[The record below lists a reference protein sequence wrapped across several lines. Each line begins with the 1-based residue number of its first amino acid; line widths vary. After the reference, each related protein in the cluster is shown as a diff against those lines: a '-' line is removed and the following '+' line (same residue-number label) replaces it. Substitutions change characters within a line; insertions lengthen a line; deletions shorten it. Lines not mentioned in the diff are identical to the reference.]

1 MDQTVTD
8 TRQRIG
14 PQILAHRIKRNI
26 SLEVAA
32 ARARLTMEQ
41 AHSVECGLGL
51 FRTAKQYAAG
61 LGLKIT
67 AVNFYRQ
74 KNVTA
79 KLMAALAEIS
89 EPTAAKA
96 IRCAFSPVSGDDDGL
111 DVNALEAVVF
121 NWHPRAYLVLT

>member
-1 MDQTVTD
+1 ME
-8 TRQRIG
+8 RARIG
-14 PQILAHRIKRNI
+14 PQILAHRLKRNI

-61 LGLKIT
+61 LGLKIM

-79 KLMAALAEIS
+79 KEIANRVEIS
-89 EPTAAKA
+89 EPSAAKA
-96 IRCAFSPVSGDDDGL
+96 IRCAFSPVSGDDENL
-111 DVNALEAVVF
+111 DINILEAVIF
-121 NWHPRAYLVLT
+121 AWHPLACLRLTR